1 MKNSYMYLFLAII
14 ISALVNIFFENRE
27 YIKLLSVVLIF
38 LIAGWLS
45 YRNYKK

>member
-1 MKNSYMYLFLAII
+1 MKNSYMYLFLAFI

-27 YIKLLSVVLIF
+27 YIKLLLIVLIF